1 MRSDIPVPSEG
12 ERPTAYADRLGSWYA
27 SIVSPKH
34 KKEFGQYLTP
44 QPVADYMAGLFEP
57 RENIVRILDP
67 GAGAGVL
74 TCAVC
79 EHLASEKRTTEL
91 HVVAYE
97 NDVALAALL
106 EKSLAYLRKHLSLQG
121 VSLHVDLKQDDFV
134 LAYADELLQDSTNS
148 PSLFQETGRRQSFDL
163 IISNPPYFKIP
174 KSDPRAKA
182 ASTVVHG
189 QPNIY
194 ALFMAVGGSLLRP
207 GGQLVFITPRSFA
220 SGPYFQLFRERFFNK
235 MRPESIHIFE
245 SRTDAF
251 KRDDI
256 LQENIIM
263 KARREEGWTAKS
275 AKTYVSVSSTNGS
288 KDFHR
293 TRKRQMRLDSI
304 LDMRSFD
311 KVLHIPISDDEERI
325 LEALR
330 SWTGRLDSFGLQI
343 STGPVV
349 PFRAVPF
356 LEEEG
361 SVPETHAPLLWMQH
375 VKPMAVEWPLAGQR
389 KPQYFVVAD
398 ESMKLLVPDKT
409 YVLLRRFSAKED
421 RRRLVAGPLFRRQLR
436 SPLIGL
442 ENHLNYI
449 HRPGGT
455 LNEDEA
461 RGLAVLFNSSVL
473 DTCFRT
479 MNGNTQVSATE
490 LRSIPLPDWDLII
503 KIGRNAKSLPDHA
516 ESIDSLIEGI
526 ARIGPNRASK
536 RPLTNAPDLLQEGSH
551 GSAAVA

>member
-1 MRSDIPVPSEG
+1 M
-12 ERPTAYADRLGSWYA
+12 
-27 SIVSPKH
+27 SIWPQ
-34 KKEFGQYLTP
+34 KKG
-44 QPVADYMAGLFEP
+44 
-57 RENIVRILDP
+57 
-67 GAGAGVL
+67 
-74 TCAVC
+74 
-79 EHLASEKRTTEL
+79 TTEL

-97 NDVALAALL
+97 NDTALAALL
-106 EKSLAYLRKHLSLQG
+106 EKSLVYLRQRLSLQAI
-121 VSLHVDLKQDDFV
+121 SLHVDLRQDDFV

-148 PSLFQETGRRQSFDL
+148 PSLFQETARRQSFDL

-235 MRPESIHIFE
+235 MRPESIHMFE

-288 KDFHR
+288 EKDFHR
-293 TRKRQMRLDSI
+293 ICKRQMRLGSI

-330 SWTGRLDSFGLQI
+330 SWTGRLDSYGLQI

-349 PFRAVPF
+349 PFRAISVF
-356 LEEEG
+356 EG
-361 SVPETHAPLLWMQH
+361 
-375 VKPMAVEWPLAGQR
+375 
-389 KPQYFVVAD
+389 
-398 ESMKLLVPDKT
+398 
-409 YVLLRRFSAKED
+409 
-421 RRRLVAGPLFRRQLR
+421 
-436 SPLIGL
+436 
-442 ENHLNYI
+442 
-449 HRPGGT
+449 
-455 LNEDEA
+455 
-461 RGLAVLFNSSVL
+461 RGDSS
-473 DTCFRT
+473 
-479 MNGNTQVSATE
+479 
-490 LRSIPLPDWDLII
+490 
-503 KIGRNAKSLPDHA
+503 
-516 ESIDSLIEGI
+516 
-526 ARIGPNRASK
+526 
-536 RPLTNAPDLLQEGSH
+536 
-551 GSAAVA
+551 